1 VPPGASGQDFLGQH
15 VIKANT
21 PGRTI
26 VLNDGDQITYTVRM
40 NLPQSGV
47 MAFYDAVHTRTAYVS
62 NSLQAP
68 EGLAYR
74 PETHAISGTLPL
86 TTGVPSTVSFA
97 VQVVMSG
104 TAIIPSPITNRAC
117 VAPPGTGLDAC
128 LWSNTVHNYTHLWR
142 LYLPLVV
149 RNMGE

>member
-1 VPPGASGQDFLGQH
+1 
-15 VIKANT
+15 
-21 PGRTI
+21 
-26 VLNDGDQITYTVRM
+26 M

-74 PETHAISGTLPL
+74 PEMHAISGTLSL
-86 TTGVPSTVSFA
+86 TADMPSTVSFA

-104 TAIIPSPITNRAC
+104 TAIIPTPITNQVC
-117 VAPPGTGLDAC
+117 IAPPGTGLDDC
-128 LWSNTVHNYTHLWR
+128 LWSNTVRNYTHLWR

-149 RNMGE
+149 KTMEM